1 MIFKKK
7 FLLLALF
14 IIIIFQ
20 TLIYTNNNQKTS
32 FRFFKWTVPEVTI
45 GKLIS
50 ISFVSGLFISS
61 FLNIT
66 LSTSLKKNNLENTEE
81 NYEPPNIK
89 EFNNSNMEIP
99 PQRDIR
105 DAQPTISVNYRV
117 VKNTEESNFKSN
129 QNFSN
134 YSDISPEICS
144 AWIGNLYNQNNNPK
158 SIQRHLSSAKGFF
171 RFLKKNNLVDSS
183 PFELITAPKSPNTLP
198 EVLSPENVEQL
209 LNFKP
214 TNLIEIRDLAIVE
227 LMYSSG
233 LRVSETVNINLS
245 DFEDNMTFLRV
256 LGKGSKTRLVPLG
269 RFAINAIKNW
279 LDERKKIATK
289 TEALFLNSKGT
300 RLSVRSVQIRLKKM
314 AVKQGLPPIHPH
326 MLRHSFA
333 THMLES
339 SGDLRTIQE
348 LLGHSSLST
357 TQIYTK
363 LDYQHLAKIYDQA
376 HPRAK
381 K

>member
-1 MIFKKK
+1 MNNNV
-7 FLLLALF
+7 F
-14 IIIIFQ
+14 IINDIKEYI
-20 TLIYTNNNQKTS
+20 
-32 FRFFKWTVPEVTI
+32 V
-45 GKLIS
+45 
-50 ISFVSGLFISS
+50 FISQVKNLS
-61 FLNIT
+61 ENTSKSYERDLKKLHLFLSDLNI
-66 LSTSLKKNNLENTEE
+66 SEYS
-81 NYEPPNIK
+81 
-89 EFNNSNMEIP
+89 
-99 PQRDIR
+99 Q
-105 DAQPTISVNYRV
+105 ISAE
-117 VKNTEESNFKSN
+117 T
-129 QNFSN
+129 
-134 YSDISPEICS
+134 CS
-144 AWIGNLYNQNNNPK
+144 AWVGSLYSQNNNPK

-171 RFLKKNNLVDSS
+171 RFLKKNNLIESS
-183 PFELITAPKSPNTLP
+183 PFELISAPKSSSTLP
-198 EVLSPENVEQL
+198 EVLSPEDVEQL

-214 TNLIEIRDLAIVE
+214 TNMIEIRDMAIVE

-233 LRVSETVNINLS
+233 LRVSETANINIS
-245 DFEDNMTFLRV
+245 DFEENKTFLRV
-256 LGKGSKTRLVPLG
+256 LGKGSKTRLVPMG
-269 RFAINAIKNW
+269 RFAINAINNW
-279 LDERKKIATK
+279 LMEREKILNNTD
-289 TEALFLNSKGT
+289 ALFLNSKGT
-300 RLSVRSVQIRLKKM
+300 RLTVRSIQLRLKKM

>member
-1 MIFKKK
+1 MNNNVFIISDIKEYIVFISQVKNLSENTSKSYERDLKKLHL
-7 FLLLALF
+7 FLLD
-14 IIIIFQ
+14 
-20 TLIYTNNNQKTS
+20 
-32 FRFFKWTVPEVTI
+32 
-45 GKLIS
+45 
-50 ISFVSGLFISS
+50 
-61 FLNIT
+61 LNI
-66 LSTSLKKNNLENTEE
+66 SEYS
-81 NYEPPNIK
+81 
-89 EFNNSNMEIP
+89 
-99 PQRDIR
+99 Q
-105 DAQPTISVNYRV
+105 ISAE
-117 VKNTEESNFKSN
+117 T
-129 QNFSN
+129 
-134 YSDISPEICS
+134 CS
-144 AWIGNLYNQNNNPK
+144 AWVGSLYSQNNNPK

-171 RFLKKNNLVDSS
+171 RFLKKNNLIESS
-183 PFELITAPKSPNTLP
+183 PFELISAPKSSSTLP
-198 EVLSPENVEQL
+198 EVLSPEDVEQL

-214 TNLIEIRDLAIVE
+214 TNMIEIRDMAIVE

-233 LRVSETVNINLS
+233 LRVSETANINIS
-245 DFEDNMTFLRV
+245 DFEENKTFLRV
-256 LGKGSKTRLVPLG
+256 LGKGSKTRLVPMG
-269 RFAINAIKNW
+269 RFAINAINNW
-279 LDERKKIATK
+279 LMEREKIHNNTD
-289 TEALFLNSKGT
+289 ALFLNSKGT
-300 RLSVRSVQIRLKKM
+300 RLTVRSIQLRLKKM